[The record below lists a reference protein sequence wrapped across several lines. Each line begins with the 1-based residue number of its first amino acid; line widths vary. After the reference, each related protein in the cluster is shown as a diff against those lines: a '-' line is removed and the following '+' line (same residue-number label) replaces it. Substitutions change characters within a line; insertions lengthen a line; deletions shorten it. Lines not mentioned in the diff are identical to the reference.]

1 MTLHI
6 LLVGMMGAGKTTTG
20 KLVARRLGWN
30 YKDSDADVEAATGLT
45 VPDLF
50 ARDGEAAFRAAE
62 ANVLTA
68 ACRDESPAVISV
80 AGGAVLNADNRRL
93 IAASGTVVW
102 LRARPETLA
111 ARVGDGAGRPLLGD
125 DPTEAMVRLFEE
137 RAPYYAEVA
146 DAVIDVEGLP
156 AEVVADRV
164 MAAAGLGAA
173 EERTGA
179 APRPNA
185 PTATPTAPP
194 ASAPPTSASA

>member
-111 ARVGDGAGRPLLGD
+111 ARVGDGAGRPLLGN
-125 DPTEAMVRLFEE
+125 DPAEAMARLFEE

-146 DAVIDVEGLP
+146 DAVIDVEGLTLE
-156 AEVVADRV
+156 AVADRV
-164 MAAAGLGAA
+164 MAAAGLEAGTA
-173 EERTGA
+173 A
-179 APRPNA
+179 APRPA
-185 PTATPTAPP
+185 GPAATTTTLRT
-194 ASAPPTSASA
+194 SEPPTSAPA

>member
-111 ARVGDGAGRPLLGD
+111 ARVGDGVGRPLLGD
-125 DPTEAMVRLFEE
+125 DPAEAMVRLFEE

-146 DAVIDVEGLP
+146 DAVIDVEGLTLE
-156 AEVVADRV
+156 AVADRV
-164 MAAAGLGAA
+164 MAAAGIEA
-173 EERTGA
+173 RSGA
-179 APRPNA
+179 APHHA
-185 PTATPTAPP
+185 GPTTTTMTTPP
-194 ASAPPTSASA
+194 AGAPPTSAPA